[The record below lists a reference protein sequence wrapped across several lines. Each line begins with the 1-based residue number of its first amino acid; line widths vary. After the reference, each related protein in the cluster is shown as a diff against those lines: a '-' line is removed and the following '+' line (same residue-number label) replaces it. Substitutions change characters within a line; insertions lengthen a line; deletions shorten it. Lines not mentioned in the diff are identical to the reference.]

1 MLKPFKALMAAM
13 AFIAAFSAS
22 LAAPLWAAP
31 ETTSIYK
38 VPYSQDTT
46 AIEGRWVLPIP
57 AKPHLPIVILFP
69 DWMGVSKNA
78 TDDAQRIATWG
89 YAVFIADPYGVNAQP
104 KSQEEAG
111 MRAGALKQDILLM
124 RARALAAL
132 ETSKRQTGVDTSRV
146 VAIGYCFGG
155 MVALE
160 LARSGA
166 PLRGTVNIHGNLKA
180 TMPGDARSIHG
191 PVLALRG
198 AEDPFVPWE
207 EAALFRDE
215 MKAAGVDWQLVEYG
229 GAVHAFTN
237 PKAGNDPSKGA
248 AYNPVVTARANAA
261 LKNFFEETLRS
272 DKKVGKKKR
281 R

>member
-1 MLKPFKALMAAM
+1 MLKSFRAALAC
-13 AFIAAFSAS
+13 IAAFSGA
-22 LAAPLWAAP
+22 LATQAGAAP

-38 VPYSQDTT
+38 VPYSHDTT
-46 AIEGRWVLPIP
+46 ALEGRWVLPIP
-57 AKPHLPIVILFP
+57 AKPQLPIVVLFP

-78 TDDAQRIATWG
+78 TDDAQRIASWG
-89 YAVFIADPYGVNAQP
+89 YAVFLADPYGLNLQP

-111 MRAGALKQDILLM
+111 MRAGALKQNIPLV
-124 RARALAAL
+124 RARARAAL
-132 ETSKRQTGVDTSRV
+132 EAAKRQTGADTARV

-155 MVALE
+155 ILALE

-166 PLRGTVNIHGNLKA
+166 PLRGTVNIHGNLK
-180 TMPGDARSIHG
+180 TETPGDARSING

-198 AEDPFVPWE
+198 ADDPFVPWE
-207 EAALFRDE
+207 EAAMFRDE

-248 AYNPVVTARANAA
+248 AYNPVATARANAA
-261 LKNFFEETLRS
+261 LKAFFEETLRS
-272 DKKVGKKKR
+272 DKKAGKKKR